1 MNLSPNFTLKELTAT
16 STGIENEPSF
26 DERDKLLYLARYIL
40 QPIRDEWGRIRVT
53 SGFRSAPVNFKVG
66 GSPSSQHL
74 FGEAA
79 DIQPL
84 DIDIDTVFDWIVR
97 TLTFGQAILEQRGE
111 DWWIHLSLPRFSPK
125 KNNESLVFKNG
136 VYSPYV

>member
-1 MNLSPNFTLKELTAT
+1 MKLSPNFTLKELTAT
-16 STGIENEPSF
+16 DTGIENEPLSI
-26 DERDKLLYLARYIL
+26 ERDKLLYLAWYIL
-40 QPIRDEWGRIRVT
+40 QPIRDMWGRIRVT
-53 SGFRSAPVNFKVG
+53 SGFRSVPVNIRVG

-84 DIDIDTVFDWIVR
+84 DVDLDTVFDWIVR

-111 DWWIHLSLPRFSPK
+111 DWWIHISLPRLNKP
-125 KNNESLVFKNG
+125 NQQALIYDG
-136 VYSPYV
+136 VEYKPYY

>member
-16 STGIENEPSF
+16 GTGIENEPLSI
-26 DERDKLLYLARYIL
+26 ERDKLLYLAQYIL
-40 QPIRDEWGRIRVT
+40 QPIRDAWGRIQIS

-79 DIQPL
+79 DIRPL
-84 DIDIDTVFDWIVR
+84 DIDLDTVFDWILR
-97 TLTFGQAILEQRGE
+97 TRTFGQAILEPT
-111 DWWIHLSLPRFSPK
+111 WIHISLPRLNKPNQQALTFDGK
-125 KNNESLVFKNG
+125 DYK
-136 VYSPYV
+136 PYY